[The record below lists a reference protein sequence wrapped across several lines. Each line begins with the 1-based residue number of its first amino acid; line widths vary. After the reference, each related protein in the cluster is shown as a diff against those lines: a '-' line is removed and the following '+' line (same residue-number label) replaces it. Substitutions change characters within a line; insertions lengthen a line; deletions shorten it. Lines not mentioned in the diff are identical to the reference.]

1 MNELELA
8 SRVAVAALVWAEVR
22 PVWLSPW
29 YIFLLWIEGYVG
41 DTFTK
46 PIGGCP
52 MCTAGFWTLVI
63 SIYMDPPNVVFHITS
78 ASIAILLGAII
89 TKVFQWT
96 QQ

>member
-46 PIGGCP
+46 PIGGCT
-52 MCTAGFWTLVI
+52 MCTAGFWTLAI
-63 SIYMDPPNVVFHITS
+63 SIYLDPPNVVFHVTS